1 MGVSIVGQPTPPQ
14 RSTGFSMVSSRA
26 TRTAVVVLSAWLF
39 VLALPA
45 AGARTVDAASVE
57 QLVLRAER
65 LADTVEIK
73 RVQCEYGYYL
83 DRSDWDAVLEL
94 FTDDV
99 VAEYGNS
106 GVFRGKEHV
115 RALLY
120 AIGYGKAGLR
130 VGQLRDHIQLQP
142 VIDLAPDGQSA
153 RGRWKALVLLGQY
166 GEYARWQTGPYENE
180 YRKEGG
186 RWKISRVHWFETF
199 TVPYEGGWKGSM
211 EQSNVADRKFP
222 PADDAPTFAANPWP
236 AVTLPPYHYPNP
248 ATARPVPLRASTSAP
263 SNPGSP
269 GERLAEARRLADLVL
284 DEHQIEILQRTYGYL
299 VDKNLWTQIADLF
312 TDDGTLEIGGRG
324 VFAGKARVLQYLR
337 WLGAPERGKLYD
349 HTQME
354 PVVTV
359 ATDGLTAKGR
369 WRALIFGADQ
379 EKRMDFLGDAIY
391 ENEYRKEDGVW
402 KIAKLHAYF
411 VLYTDFQRGWGVT
424 FWALTAPEV
433 DLPPDRKPSAR
444 YEIYPGNTFVPFH
457 YKPGSSWPEPASA
470 RLQPVAIAQLRSGA
484 AALDKELTRLED
496 ADAIE
501 KLQNAYGFYRD
512 KWQWDDAAKLFATNG
527 TREVAQRGV
536 YIGHEHV
543 RRSFDIDGPAGLHQG
558 EVAEHFLYQHVI
570 HVSADG
576 RTARAR
582 VRELTLAGAFGKRA
596 DVGGEVAENTF
607 VKERGI
613 WKIQSEHQYTT
624 FWADY
629 AKGWSQGYMPIA
641 GPGSGIPPDKPPTDV
656 YGAFPAYY
664 IPRFHYANPVSGRP
678 IAP

>member
-1 MGVSIVGQPTPPQ
+1 MGLSCGV
-14 RSTGFSMVSSRA
+14 RTGIF
-26 TRTAVVVLSAWLF
+26 VLSTCLLA
-39 VLALPA
+39 VLLPA
-45 AGARTVDAASVE
+45 AHARTADSATVE
-57 QLVLRAER
+57 QLLLRAQR

-94 FTDDV
+94 FTGDV
-99 VAEYGNS
+99 VAEYANS

-120 AIGYGKAGLR
+120 AIGYGKSGLR

-142 VIDLAPDGQSA
+142 VVDIAPDGQTA

-186 RWKISRVHWFETF
+186 RWKISRIHWYETF
-199 TVPYEGGWKGSM
+199 TVPYEGGWAVAM
-211 EQSNVADRKFP
+211 AQSNVADRKMP
-222 PADDAPTFAANPWP
+222 PADGPPTFTADPWP
-236 AVTLPPYHYPNP
+236 AVTLPPYHFPNP
-248 ATARPVPLRASTSAP
+248 AATRPAALHAD
-263 SNPGSP
+263 NPPAGNA
-269 GERLAEARRLADLVL
+269 GEQLAEARRLGGLVR
-284 DEHQIEILQRTYGYL
+284 DEHQIEVLQRTYGYL

-324 VFAGKARVLQYLR
+324 VFVGKARVLQYLR

-359 ATDGLTAKGR
+359 APDGLTAKGR
-369 WRALIFGADQ
+369 WRALIFGADLD
-379 EKRMDFLGDAIY
+379 KRTDFLGDAIY
-391 ENEYRKEDGVW
+391 ENEYRKENGVW

-411 VLYTDFQRGWGVT
+411 VLYTDFRRGWGVT

-444 YEIYPGNTFVPFH
+444 YEIYPGNTFVPYH
-457 YKPGSSWPEPASA
+457 YTAGSSWPLPSEA
-470 RLQPVAIAQLRSGA
+470 RLEPVPTARLKSEA
-484 AALDKELTRLED
+484 AALDGELTRLED
-496 ADAIE
+496 VDAIE
-501 KLQNAYGFYRD
+501 RLQNAYGSYRD
-512 KWQWDDAAKLFATNG
+512 KWQWDDAAKLFAPNG

-536 YIGHEHV
+536 YVGREHV
-543 RRSFDIDGPAGLHQG
+543 RRSFDIDGPAGLRQG

-570 HVSADG
+570 HVSDDG
-576 RTARAR
+576 KTAHAR
-582 VRELTLAGAFGKRA
+582 VRELTLAGTFGKRA
-596 DVGGEVAENTF
+596 EVGGEVAENTF
-607 VKERGI
+607 VKEGGI
-613 WKIQSEHQYTT
+613 WKIASEHEYTT

-641 GPGSGIPPDKPPTDV
+641 GASSVIPADKPPTAV
-656 YGAFPAYY
+656 YAAFPDYS
-664 IPRFHYANPVSGRP
+664 IPPFHYANPVSGRP
-678 IAP
+678 IEP

>member
-1 MGVSIVGQPTPPQ
+1 
-14 RSTGFSMVSSRA
+14 MVSSRA
-26 TRTAVVVLSAWLF
+26 LRAAIVVLSTCLF
-39 VLALPA
+39 SLLLSA
-45 AGARTVDAASVE
+45 ATARTAGAASVD
-57 QLVLRAER
+57 QLLLRAQR
-65 LADTVEIK
+65 VADTVEIK

-106 GVFRGKEHV
+106 GLFRGKEHV
-115 RALLY
+115 RGLLY
-120 AIGYGKAGLR
+120 AIGYGKSGLR

-142 VIDLAPDGQSA
+142 VIDVAPDGQSA

-186 RWKISRVHWFETF
+186 RWKISHIHWFETF
-199 TVPYEGGWKGSM
+199 TVPYEGGWTVAM
-211 EQSNVADRKFP
+211 TQSNVADRKIP
-222 PADDAPTFAANPWP
+222 PADSPPTFAADPWP

-248 ATARPVPLRASTSAP
+248 ATARPAPLRV
-263 SNPGSP
+263 GSQATGTP
-269 GERLAEARRLADLVL
+269 GERLAEAVRLAGLVR
-284 DEHQIEILQRTYGYL
+284 DEHQIEVLQRTYGYL

-324 VFAGKARVLQYLR
+324 VFVGKARVLQYLK

-359 ATDGLTAKGR
+359 ASDGMTAKGR
-369 WRALIFGADQ
+369 WRALIFGADLD
-379 EKRMDFLGDAIY
+379 KRTDFLGDAIY
-391 ENEYRKEDGVW
+391 ENEYRKENGVW

-411 VLYTDFQRGWGVT
+411 VLYTDFRRGWGVT
-424 FWALTAPEV
+424 FWANTTPEV

-444 YEIYPGNTFVPFH
+444 YEIYPGYTLVPYH
-457 YKPGSSWPEPASA
+457 YAPGSRWPEAAAGHPE
-470 RLQPVAIAQLRSGA
+470 PVPTAQLRSEA

-496 ADAIE
+496 TDAIE
-501 KLQNAYGFYRD
+501 NLQNAYGFYRD
-512 KWQWDDAAKLFATNG
+512 KWQWDEAAKLFAANG

-536 YIGHEHV
+536 YVSREHV
-543 RRSFDIDGPAGLHQG
+543 RRSFDVDGPAGLRQG

-570 HVSADG
+570 HVSDDG
-576 RTARAR
+576 KTARAR
-582 VRELTLAGAFGKRA
+582 VRELTLDGTFGKRA
-596 DVGGEVAENTF
+596 EVGGEVAENTF
-607 VKERGI
+607 VKEGGI

-624 FWADY
+624 FSADY
-629 AKGWSQGYMPIA
+629 TKGWSQGFMPIG
-641 GPGSGIPPDKPPTDV
+641 GPSSAIPADRPPSEV
-656 YGAFPAYY
+656 YAAFPEYY
-664 IPRFHYANPVSGRP
+664 VPPFHYENPVSGRRM
-678 IAP
+678 AR